1 MREFLDEVFFMEIA
15 ILMGRNGARLKTS
28 MIQYKSDL
36 QIEAYDNINDFIDK
50 SYKLTRF
57 YDRVLILSSQVHN
70 ETDLTSLK
78 QFREQFCPDT
88 SMVIMCQ
95 KGHDETLAKVV
106 DKTFASQQVTSVL
119 FTSTTMSN
127 IVECAVLEIGALK
140 NKYGIVENLD
150 NLIED
155 DEVDL
160 GFESEK
166 EVTPEP
172 EKAKGIEK
180 AKKVTPQP
188 SKGKSISKASE
199 KAKGKKAS
207 GGFFTKLFGGNKEKV
222 KPTNKVVDKAVD
234 AVQSFASD
242 LNNQGSLDN
251 IDTSGV
257 NMSFDSEFTF
267 EPEVPQSAPTQSSIQ
282 TPEPSNNV
290 GTPSEEKAESQ
301 FFDTNSDTSKIE
313 QNSGSDDAYE
323 DDKNDT
329 LFEDSAIEPD
339 MQGTKNDGIS
349 AEPKSTS
356 ESSWNENV
364 TQNSDL
370 PVNNDV
376 SENGMN
382 FTPTEPQNSEFKYQ
396 DVSMDFGSMPMPSVS
411 DVSEDDN
418 DINENLGNI
427 GGIAQAENEY
437 RQETEKPKVVTKVV
451 TREIVRD
458 TGKRALTAL
467 KNVKTGLTHRAIVV
481 TGDRG
486 SGVTTTALVIAR
498 ALVKQGVK
506 VLYVDLD
513 NENHGVLNYIDVKIL
528 YDYGDSVIKGT
539 KLLNKSELLYN
550 SVVKYDNGIDIITS
564 DFSTDV
570 SSEEL
575 ASTVDAIT
583 GAIDS
588 YGVVVVDCPIK
599 NLHLVSDMMLLGNTV
614 LCAEGTKRG
623 VMNMLCQCELSAL
636 PVKYKKKM
644 VTYGLMFLE
653 HTPKNTDVKKLL
665 GYFRSVYTPSD
676 NGADW
681 VKMKPVVF
689 NGKLSDEILNT
700 LLEG

>member
-1 MREFLDEVFFMEIA
+1 MRGFLDEVFFMEIA
-15 ILMGRNGARLKTS
+15 ILMGRNGARLKNS

-160 GFESEK
+160 GFESEN

-172 EKAKGIEK
+172 DKEKGIEK

-188 SKGKSISKASE
+188 SKGKSTSKALT

-207 GGFFTKLFGGNKEKV
+207 GGFFTKLFGGNKEKA

-242 LNNQGSLDN
+242 LNTQGSLDN

-257 NMSFDSEFTF
+257 NTSFDSEFTF
-267 EPEVPQSAPTQSSIQ
+267 EPEVPQSAPPQPSIQ
-282 TPEPSNNV
+282 TPEPSNNG
-290 GTPSEEKAESQ
+290 GTPPEEKAESQ
-301 FFDTNSDTSKIE
+301 FFDMDSNTSKVE
-313 QNSGSDDAYE
+313 QNSSSDDAYE
-323 DDKNDT
+323 DDESDT
-329 LFEDSAIEPD
+329 LFEDSAVEPD
-339 MQGTKNDGIS
+339 KQGAKNDGTS
-349 AEPKSTS
+349 EEPESTS

-370 PVNNDV
+370 PVNHNV
-376 SENGMN
+376 SENGMK

-481 TGDRG
+481 TGDRS

-550 SVVKYDNGIDIITS
+550 SVVKYDDGIDIITS

-575 ASTVDAIT
+575 VSTVDAIT

-623 VMNMLCQCELSAL
+623 VMNMLCQCELSTL

>member
-1 MREFLDEVFFMEIA
+1 MEIA
-15 ILMGRNGARLKTS
+15 ILMGRNGARLKNS

-160 GFESEK
+160 GFESEN

-172 EKAKGIEK
+172 DKEKGIEK

-188 SKGKSISKASE
+188 SKGKSTSKALT

-207 GGFFTKLFGGNKEKV
+207 GGFFTKLFGGNKEKA

-242 LNNQGSLDN
+242 LNTQGSLDN

-257 NMSFDSEFTF
+257 NTSFDSEFTF
-267 EPEVPQSAPTQSSIQ
+267 EPEVPQSAPPQPSIQ
-282 TPEPSNNV
+282 TPEPSNNG
-290 GTPSEEKAESQ
+290 GTPPEEKAESQ
-301 FFDTNSDTSKIE
+301 FFDTDSNTSKVE
-313 QNSGSDDAYE
+313 QNSSSDDAYE
-323 DDKNDT
+323 DDESDT
-329 LFEDSAIEPD
+329 LFEDSAVEPD
-339 MQGTKNDGIS
+339 KQGAKNDGTS
-349 AEPKSTS
+349 EEPESTS

-370 PVNNDV
+370 PVNHNV
-376 SENGMN
+376 SENGMK

-481 TGDRG
+481 TGDRS

-550 SVVKYDNGIDIITS
+550 SVVKYDDGIDIITS

-575 ASTVDAIT
+575 VSTVDAIT

-623 VMNMLCQCELSAL
+623 VMNMLCQCELSTL

>member
-1 MREFLDEVFFMEIA
+1 MEIA
-15 ILMGRNGARLKTS
+15 ILMGRNGDRLKNS
-28 MIQYKSDL
+28 MVQYKSDL

-160 GFESEK
+160 GFEGSNM
-166 EVTPEP
+166 VAPEP

-180 AKKVTPQP
+180 DKGTAPQTKNSKSTSKATSK
-188 SKGKSISKASE
+188 SKGKKS
-199 KAKGKKAS
+199 S
-207 GGFFTKLFGGNKEKV
+207 GGFFSKLFGGNKEKIQPSKSTP

-234 AVQSFASD
+234 AVQSFADD
-242 LNNQGSLDN
+242 LNGQGSLDN

-257 NMSFDSEFTF
+257 NTSFDSEFTF
-267 EPEVPQSAPTQSSIQ
+267 EPEVPQSAPTQPSIQ
-282 TPEPSNNV
+282 TPEPSNNE

-301 FFDTNSDTSKIE
+301 FFDTNSDTSEIE
-313 QNSGSDDAYE
+313 QNSSSDDAYE
-323 DDKNDT
+323 DDKDDT

-349 AEPKSTS
+349 EEPEATS
-356 ESSWNENV
+356 ESSWNENA

-376 SENGMN
+376 SENEMS

-411 DVSEDDN
+411 DVSENDN
-418 DINENLGNI
+418 DIDENLGNI

-458 TGKRALTAL
+458 TGKHALTAL
-467 KNVKTGLTHRAIVV
+467 KNVKAGLTHRAIVV

-486 SGVTTTALVIAR
+486 SGVTTTALVIVR
-498 ALVKQGVK
+498 ELVKQGIK

-539 KLLNKSELLYN
+539 KLLNKSELLHN
-550 SVVKYDNGIDIITS
+550 AVVKYDDGIDIITS

-575 ASTVDAIT
+575 VSTVDAIT
-583 GAIDS
+583 GAMDS

-644 VTYGLMFLE
+644 VAYGLMFLE

>member
-15 ILMGRNGARLKTS
+15 ILMGRNGARLKNS

-160 GFESEK
+160 GFESEN

-180 AKKVTPQP
+180 AKEGTPQP
-188 SKGKSISKASE
+188 SKGKSTPKASK

-207 GGFFTKLFGGNKEKV
+207 GSFFAKLFGGNKEKA

-242 LNNQGSLDN
+242 LNTQGSLDN

-257 NMSFDSEFTF
+257 NTSFDSEFTF

-282 TPEPSNNV
+282 TPEPSNN
-290 GTPSEEKAESQ
+290 GGIPSEEKAESQ
-301 FFDTNSDTSKIE
+301 FFDTNSNTSKIE

-323 DDKNDT
+323 DDETDT

-339 MQGTKNDGIS
+339 MQGAKNDGIS
-349 AEPKSTS
+349 EEPESTS

-370 PVNNDV
+370 PVNNNV

-550 SVVKYDNGIDIITS
+550 SVVKYDDGIDIITS

-570 SSEEL
+570 SAEEL
-575 ASTVDAIT
+575 VSTVDAIT

-623 VMNMLCQCELSAL
+623 VMNMLCQCELSTL